1 MCEIFGYSQEELEG
15 MTVNDIAHPDYLD
28 VSPRFIQRAS
38 SGEISNAEFEK
49 QYYHKKGH
57 IVWGQVTSSLVRDV
71 NGAPLYFISHVK
83 DITERKSLEDQ
94 LQASKEFSENI
105 INSITDNLIVVD
117 PRTREIIQANDAFYC
132 RVGLEPLAV
141 VGKTCHEIMHDR
153 PTPCEKFGL
162 QCPMEE
168 TIRTKGPTL
177 TDKIY
182 PNAEG
187 VERMLEV
194 ATYPIL
200 NAQGEVSSIIRLE
213 RDVTEKRKME
223 EAFAF
228 RSKELQ
234 KTQHQLETLFHIS
247 RQVSAKDSLSEVVH
261 FVQGIGQEIFADS
274 ELLFFL
280 LDGEKQRFLNLDDCN
295 STVVGPLFS
304 ALQKLEQS
312 GLVSDFVQYLQNIKE
327 PHTIDSGYSNDIPTF
342 LRSISKSYPS
352 WFGFPISTPH
362 QCIGYFLLG
371 STISQDYSRE
381 DLHFFHNLFSQIAG
395 DIHHLVRHET
405 EMKHLLQEV
414 AERTSHGEIIGRSDE
429 MQKLYELIDLVSGSD
444 ATALVA
450 GENGTGKELV
460 ARAIHQKSHRGSG
473 PFIVANCSAY
483 SPTLL
488 ESELFG
494 HEKGAFT
501 GAIKRKKGRIAIL
514 PQPPKFCSSDF
525 SRTIVLNGWA
535 GR

>member
-1 MCEIFGYSQEELEG
+1 VFSGYI
-15 MTVNDIAHPDYLD
+15 THPDYLD

-38 SGEISNAEFEK
+38 SGEITHAEFEK

-57 IVWGQVTSSLVRDV
+57 IIWGQVASSLVRDV
-71 NGAPLYFISHVK
+71 KGAPLYFISHVK

-117 PRTREIIQANDAFYC
+117 PRTHKIIQANDAFHS

-153 PTPCEKFGL
+153 PTPCEELGI
-162 QCPMEE
+162 QCPVEE
-168 TIRTKGPTL
+168 TVRTKLPAL
-177 TDKIY
+177 MDKIY

-194 ATYPIL
+194 ATYPVL

-223 EAFAF
+223 EALAF

-234 KTQHQLETLFHIS
+234 KTQHQLETLFNIS
-247 RQVSAKDSLSEVVH
+247 RQVSAKDSLLEIVH
-261 FVQGIGQEIFADS
+261 FVQGIGQKIFADS

-280 LDGEKQRFLNLDDCN
+280 LDGEKQRFLNLEGCN
-295 STVVGPLFS
+295 STAVEPLFS

-312 GLVSDFVQYLQNIKE
+312 GLVSDFVQYLQ
-327 PHTIDSGYSNDIPTF
+327 HTKKQQIIISGHSNDIPTF
-342 LRSISKSYPS
+342 LRSISKSYQS

-362 QCIGYFLLG
+362 RCIGYFLLG
-371 STISQDYSRE
+371 SAISQDYSRK
-381 DLHFFHNLFSQIAG
+381 DLHFFHNLFSQISG
-395 DIHHLVRHET
+395 DIHHRVRHEA
-405 EMKHLLQEV
+405 EIKHLLQEV
-414 AERTSHGEIIGRSDE
+414 GERTSHGEIIGRSDE

-444 ATALVA
+444 ATVLVA
-450 GENGTGKELV
+450 GENGTGKAIVQRTLRPYWKASSSAMKRELSLV
-460 ARAIHQKSHRGSG
+460 RLRGKKVVSRGPRAAHCFWMKL
-473 PFIVANCSAY
+473 V
-483 SPTLL
+483 T
-488 ESELFG
+488 
-494 HEKGAFT
+494 
-501 GAIKRKKGRIAIL
+501 L
-514 PQPPKFCSSDF
+514 PQPPRSCCSDF